1 METENNNILT
11 YKIKRTSY
19 NKINS
24 KINKLKKILYTFI
37 VLFFF
42 FYLITA
48 ILIYI
53 LNLKQKNY
61 ILSNLTKEDLIKL
74 KEELSDKIS
83 YLIKLKE
90 QEKNSNLL
98 NESLMIK
105 TNEINDS
112 VNNES
117 IEFNE
122 LINEKFLEK
131 QNFFCNNPNSTYNK
145 EFEEKIEIVDIKY
158 KNKKFNMFAF
168 KYNDIVSSEIKHFKT
183 YEEKCTNN
191 MLNALNFFSNK
202 KNVKTEDIYFIDV
215 GANIG
220 WYTFVLGKFGYNIIS
235 FEVSKL
241 NNYILNKNYCLNKDV
256 NTTLINKGLYNE
268 EKKCKLMNIKIN
280 IGNNIVKCLPYND
293 NIDKKFEE
301 ITLTKLSNYIP
312 FLSKRNLVL
321 IKLDIEG
328 SEANAIYGGIELITK
343 YHVPFVFLE
352 FTPIS
357 IKNNGINPRDFLQ
370 LFKDNGYNISRK
382 SFFEDYIS
390 IDSISMEKQINL
402 YFIYLKILE

>member
-1 METENNNILT
+1 METEKNNILT
-11 YKIKRTSY
+11 SKIKKTSY
-19 NKINS
+19 NKTNS

-37 VLFFF
+37 VLFFLF
-42 FYLITA
+42 SIIMALLFYI
-48 ILIYI
+48 I
-53 LNLKQKNY
+53 NLKPKNY

-74 KEELSDKIS
+74 KE
-83 YLIKLKE
+83 
-90 QEKNSNLL
+90 QEKNSNRL

-105 TNEINDS
+105 SNQINNS
-112 VNNES
+112 LNNES

-122 LINEKFLEK
+122 LINEKLLEK

-145 EFEEKIEIVDIKY
+145 EFEEKIEIINIQY
-158 KNKKFNMFAF
+158 KDKTFNIFAF
-168 KYNDIVSSEIKHFKT
+168 KNNDIISSEIKRFKT
-183 YEEKCTNN
+183 YEANFTNYIID
-191 MLNALNFFSNK
+191 ALNFFSNK
-202 KNVKTEDIYFIDV
+202 KNIKTEDIYIIDV

-220 WYTFVLGKFGYNIIS
+220 WYTFVLGKFGYKIIS
-235 FEVSKL
+235 FEASKL

-268 EKKCKLMNIKIN
+268 EKKCKLMNINTN

-293 NIDKKFEE
+293 NTNKNLEE

-312 FLSKRNLVL
+312 FLSKKNLVL

-328 SEANAIYGGIELITK
+328 NEANAIYGGIELITK

-370 LFKDNGYNISRK
+370 FFKDNGYNISNK

>member
-1 METENNNILT
+1 METEKNNILT
-11 YKIKRTSY
+11 SKIKKTSY
-19 NKINS
+19 SKTNS

-37 VLFFF
+37 VLFFLF
-42 FYLITA
+42 SIIMALLFYI
-48 ILIYI
+48 I
-53 LNLKQKNY
+53 NLKPKNY

-74 KEELSDKIS
+74 KE
-83 YLIKLKE
+83 
-90 QEKNSNLL
+90 QEKNSNRL

-105 TNEINDS
+105 SNQINNS
-112 VNNES
+112 LNNES

-122 LINEKFLEK
+122 LINEKLLEK

-145 EFEEKIEIVDIKY
+145 EFEEKIEIINIQY
-158 KNKKFNMFAF
+158 KDKTFNIFAF
-168 KYNDIVSSEIKHFKT
+168 KNNDIISSEIKRYKT
-183 YEEKCTNN
+183 YEEKFTNYIID
-191 MLNALNFFSNK
+191 ALNFFSNK
-202 KNVKTEDIYFIDV
+202 KNIKTEDIYIIDV

-220 WYTFVLGKFGYNIIS
+220 WYTFVLGKFGYKIIS
-235 FEVSKL
+235 FEASKL

-268 EKKCKLMNIKIN
+268 EKKCKLMNINTN

-293 NIDKKFEE
+293 NTNKNLEE

-312 FLSKRNLVL
+312 FLSKKNLVL

-328 SEANAIYGGIELITK
+328 NEANAIYGGIELITK

-370 LFKDNGYNISRK
+370 FFKDNGYNISSK

>member
-1 METENNNILT
+1 
-11 YKIKRTSY
+11 
-19 NKINS
+19 
-24 KINKLKKILYTFI
+24 
-37 VLFFF
+37 
-42 FYLITA
+42 
-48 ILIYI
+48 
-53 LNLKQKNY
+53 
-61 ILSNLTKEDLIKL
+61 
-74 KEELSDKIS
+74 
-83 YLIKLKE
+83 
-90 QEKNSNLL
+90 
-98 NESLMIK
+98 MIK
-105 TNEINDS
+105 SNQINNS
-112 VNNES
+112 LNNES

-122 LINEKFLEK
+122 LINEKLLEK

-145 EFEEKIEIVDIKY
+145 EFEEKIEIINIQY
-158 KNKKFNMFAF
+158 KDKTFNIFAF
-168 KYNDIVSSEIKHFKT
+168 KNNDIISSEIKRYKT
-183 YEEKCTNN
+183 YEEKFTNYIID
-191 MLNALNFFSNK
+191 ALNFFSNK
-202 KNVKTEDIYFIDV
+202 KNIKTEDIYIIDV

-220 WYTFVLGKFGYNIIS
+220 WYTFVLGKFGYKIIS
-235 FEVSKL
+235 FEASKL

-268 EKKCKLMNIKIN
+268 EKKCKLMNINTN

-293 NIDKKFEE
+293 NTNKNLEE

-312 FLSKRNLVL
+312 FLSKKNLVL

-328 SEANAIYGGIELITK
+328 NEANAIYGGIELITK

-370 LFKDNGYNISRK
+370 FFKDNGYNISSK